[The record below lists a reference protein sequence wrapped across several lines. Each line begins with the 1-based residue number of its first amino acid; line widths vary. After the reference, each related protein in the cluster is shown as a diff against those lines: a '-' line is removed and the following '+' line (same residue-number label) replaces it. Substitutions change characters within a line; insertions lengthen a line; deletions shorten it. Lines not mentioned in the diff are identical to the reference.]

1 MVAFCERMLACAG
14 ITYARGHA
22 TRRTGTL
29 GLRAAA
35 VVSSLIFFFLF
46 VVLSSVVCALYK
58 VMQTRRLADSLCKK
72 DGDVRRDFEYPAV
85 SFCACPPSWVGAYYK
100 VDRSSSKRNLPR
112 NSSMSVLFFIQ
123 RDVFFVDWESNLWHY
138 MFFLGRGSS

>member
-1 MVAFCERMLACAG
+1 MKGWFKFGSILREDAGVRRHYICAG
-14 ITYARGHA
+14 ACDTANWHA
-22 TRRTGTL
+22 WTTGGGCGRL
-29 GLRAAA
+29 
-35 VVSSLIFFFLF
+35 SPCFFFLVIF
-46 VVLSSVVCALYK
+46 VVLSSVVCELYK

-100 VDRSSSKRNLPR
+100 VDRSLSKRNLPR

-123 RDVFFVDWESNLWHY
+123 RDVFFIDWESNP
-138 MFFLGRGSS
+138 